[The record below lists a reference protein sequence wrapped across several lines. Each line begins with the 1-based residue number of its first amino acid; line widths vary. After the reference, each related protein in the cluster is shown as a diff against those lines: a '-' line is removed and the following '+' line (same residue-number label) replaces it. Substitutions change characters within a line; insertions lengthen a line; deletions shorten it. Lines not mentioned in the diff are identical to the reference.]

1 MNLEYRPRRRAV
13 PSAFHFRYEY
23 LFTSAL
29 CYLLYPSVDTYLL
42 PSVDTYLLTYLLYL
56 DKGEPRWPLLDPG
69 ARSRGAPRESQSVLT
84 ETVATGT
91 WRPGRVSPR
100 SVLADRGSARA
111 RAGPRESKAGCDVR
125 ASVPP
130 EHGAV
135 RGCRWAAL
143 HVPRVDVAQAA
154 AAYPAEAPLPRRL
167 RRVGVWRGDYSSMI
181 LSRWRSGGKL
191 PGEPSSSPTATAA
204 CTAGAT

>member
-1 MNLEYRPRRRAV
+1 MSVSPPKMNLEYRPRRRAV

-84 ETVATGT
+84 ETVATGMHLAAGPSEPAKCSR
-91 WRPGRVSPR
+91 RPRECS
-100 SVLADRGSARA
+100 SARW
-111 RAGPRESKAGCDVR
+111 
-125 ASVPP
+125 P
-130 EHGAV
+130 EGEQ
-135 RGCRWAAL
+135 G
-143 HVPRVDVAQAA
+143 
-154 AAYPAEAPLPRRL
+154 RL
-167 RRVGVWRGDYSSMI
+167 RRARECSAGAWGCARAPMGSTARSSRRRRA
-181 LSRWRSGGKL
+181 STCRTSCRS
-191 PGEPSSSPTATAA
+191 SATAA
-204 CTAGAT
+204 PSPSWRLERRLLLDDSLQLAQRRHTTW